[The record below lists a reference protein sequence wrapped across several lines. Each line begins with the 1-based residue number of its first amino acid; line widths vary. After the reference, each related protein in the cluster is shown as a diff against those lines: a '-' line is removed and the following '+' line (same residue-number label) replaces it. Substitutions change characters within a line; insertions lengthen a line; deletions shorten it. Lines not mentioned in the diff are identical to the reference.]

1 MKEILW
7 DEKELCSDECD
18 ILRTEYYLLIEE
30 IQVGDTLLCENY
42 GIRLCLLHGDHPE
55 ESVAVS
61 CVSPD
66 SKKITKLMDLLIRN
80 LVTPI
85 TLADVLEDWLA

>member
-7 DEKELCSDECD
+7 DEKEMWSDEYD
-18 ILRTEYYLLIEE
+18 ILKTKYYLLVEE

-42 GIRLCLLHGDHPE
+42 GIRLCLHGTHAE
-55 ESVAVS
+55 ESVTVS

-66 SKKITKLMDLLIRN
+66 MKRITSLMDLLSQN

-85 TLADVLEDWLA
+85 ALLDVLEDWLA